1 MAQKIK
7 TVRFHQAVQ
16 IGSTPMTYLTPDSY
30 RSTPG
35 GVPFSKIEL
44 EGQLGVRVSLEK
56 EDVIISWTNIAY
68 LVLDK
73 EEEPTK
79 SSKKS

>member
-1 MAQKIK
+1 MSKVK

-44 EGQLGVRVSLEK
+44 EGQLGVRIGLEK
-56 EDVIISWTNIAY
+56 EDIIVSWTNIAY

-73 EEEPTK
+73 EVEPVK
-79 SSKKS
+79 GPKKV